1 MKKVLLSI
9 GLALCVFS
17 ASAQETREARVFTP
31 QAGDFSISVD
41 ATPFLNYAGNIFG
54 SHATAPT
61 FEIGTIR
68 GRYFLSE
75 RNAIRATLGF
85 DFRTTMNRNDVPEVG
100 NADNNV
106 TNVTRQ
112 SNNLFSLGVGYEF
125 RRGTGRLQAFYG
137 AEVLFVAGG
146 SSTNHTWG
154 NNLSANNTNGGIAR
168 TTQHRGGTTIG
179 AGLGGF
185 VGVDYFIT
193 SRIALGAEVGLS
205 MVYSNHGRGQTTTE
219 RWTGSAVE
227 TTTTDGTSSFGA
239 FNFRTNAMS
248 GGNIFISFFF

>member
-41 ATPFLNYAGNIFG
+41 ATPFLDFGGNIFG
-54 SHATAPT
+54 ASATAPT

-75 RNAIRATLGF
+75 RNAIRVSLDF
-85 DFRTTMNRNDVPEVG
+85 DFRTTMGRNDVPEVG
-100 NADNNV
+100 NANNNV
-106 TNVTRQ
+106 TNVTRN
-112 SNNLFSLGVGYEF
+112 SNNYIRLATGYEF

-146 SSTNHTWG
+146 SRTNHTWG
-154 NNLSANNTNGGIAR
+154 NSLSANNTNGGNAR
-168 TTQHRGGTTIG
+168 LTQQRNGTLLG

-205 MVYSNHGRGQTTTE
+205 MLYANHGRGQTTSE

-227 TTTTDGTSSFGA
+227 TTTTDGTFSFGTFS
-239 FNFRTNAMS
+239 FNSNAMS